1 MMQGGT
7 AQVMD
12 AFVSLYVAGLKPNII
27 SNNTIQTLLT
37 LTIEGFSVGID
48 KNFKQK

>member
-1 MMQGGT
+1 MMQGRA

-12 AFVSLYVAGLKPNII
+12 VFVSLYVAGLKPNI

-37 LTIEGFSVGID
+37 LPKEGFSVTID